1 MAKAIC
7 ALCDGIME
15 SKHRHDFVYCPCGKS
30 WLDGGDDY
38 SRGTMTTILLNDKG
52 EPVERYG

>member
-38 SRGTMTTILLNDKG
+38 SRGNMTTILLPKEKN
-52 EPVERYG
+52 